1 MPGVGGE
8 EAGDAETPGLLWE
21 LGASSALTSHL
32 FIIPHRCL
40 SRGKWTPPSKSDGR
54 KPGCLQPAL
63 VLSSLHF
70 LLWGSAFLLGLNT
83 ALALA
88 LSVALARLS
97 V

>member
-21 LGASSALTSHL
+21 LGASSALTSCL
-32 FIIPHRCL
+32 FIISHRCL
-40 SRGKWTPPSKSDGR
+40 SQGKWIPPSKSDGR
-54 KPGCLQPAL
+54 KPGCLHSPL

-70 LLWGSAFLLGLNT
+70 LLWGSAFPLGLST
-83 ALALA
+83 VLALA
-88 LSVALARLS
+88 LLVALARLS